1 MPEWVI
7 EEGIGETRAALIDND
22 EIVEARVRRE
32 GMTPAGTVIETKL
45 VAVAPRVTVEALSKE
60 FGGERFLLPRG
71 VSGVSEGG
79 KLFVEVTREAL
90 GGSEPWKLGL
100 ARRTDE
106 EPRDAPPLADGRPGR
121 IDGWNDLLEEAREG
135 HVRFDGGELRIE
147 PTAAMTMIDVDGWLV
162 PDKLS
167 QMAAWAAAR
176 AIRRLDIGGS
186 VGIDFPT
193 LKDKAARSQVDSIL
207 DDYLEKPFERTAMNG
222 FGFVQ
227 VVRPRRRASL
237 IELAADR
244 APFEARALL
253 RRAEREIGAIRLVAH
268 PAVVAD
274 LEREKGWIDALSR
287 SVGGAVTLRAEASL
301 AMSGAYAE
309 QA

>member
-1 MPEWVI
+1 MI

-22 EIVEARVRRE
+22 EIVAARVQRE
-32 GMTPAGTVIETKL
+32 GVTPAGTVIETKL

-90 GGSEPWKLGL
+90 GGSEPWKLGV
-100 ARRTDE
+100 ARRTDD

-193 LKDKAARSQVDSIL
+193 LKDKAARTGIDSIL
-207 DDYLEKPFERTAMNG
+207 DDYLEKPFEKTAMNG

-227 VVRPRRRASL
+227 VVRPRKRASL

-244 APFEARALL
+244 AAFEARALL
-253 RRAEREIGAIRLVAH
+253 RQAEGEMGAIRLVAH
-268 PAVVAD
+268 PKVIAVLDGKA
-274 LEREKGWIDALSR
+274 GWIDRLSR
-287 SVGGAVTLRAEASL
+287 AVGGAVTLRGEPSL

-309 QA
+309 KA